1 MSQSKLRR
9 AGGLPD
15 NKDQGITDVASL
27 LLRLG
32 RPGAHLRST
41 GQGAAAII
49 GASRG
54 AALSVPSQI
63 ALAAR
68 SAGLLKVSG
77 ETSAG
82 CEVLS
87 DEGRSA
93 LRQLLMSAAAKNGDR
108 RGSTKGGHG
117 QRPRARQFMAE
128 RQPQRATVVQQ
139 LAARRDSR
147 GQPLLSETQVN
158 VALRF
163 ANDFLLA
170 KLQPNVTMRWSAE
183 PSAQP
188 RRRGAPGAGIEL
200 AEVTSAA
207 QQRVR
212 DALRHL
218 GGALAD
224 IVVDVCAFERGLE
237 NIEASR
243 RWPSRSA
250 RIILAIALDRLAEHY
265 GMTLNAA
272 SAVQKKRQWGD
283 QSFRPSLDAWIES

>member
-1 MSQSKLRR
+1 MSQSKLRQ

-15 NKDQGITDVASL
+15 NKDHGITDVASL

-32 RPGAHLRST
+32 RPGAYLRST

-54 AALSVPSQI
+54 AALGVPTQI

-77 ETSAG
+77 EPSAG

-108 RGSTKGGHG
+108 RGSTKGSHG

-128 RQPQRATVVQQ
+128 RQPKATVVQQ

-188 RRRGAPGAGIEL
+188 RRRGAPGAGLEL

-207 QQRVR
+207 QERVR

-243 RWPSRSA
+243 QWPSRSA

-272 SAVQKKRQWGD
+272 SAVQKPRQWGD
-283 QSFRPSLDAWIES
+283 ENFRPSIEAWIKG